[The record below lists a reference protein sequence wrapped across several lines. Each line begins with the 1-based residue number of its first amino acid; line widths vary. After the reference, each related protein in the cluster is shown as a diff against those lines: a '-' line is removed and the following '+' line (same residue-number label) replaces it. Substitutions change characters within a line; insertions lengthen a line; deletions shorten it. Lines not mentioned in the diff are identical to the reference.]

1 MIINQLD
8 FTLFTLYYYLL
19 RKVFLYMKVI
29 FLQDVKGSGKKG
41 EIKNVA
47 DGYARNMLFPKKLAV
62 EATSSN
68 LSELAGQKSS
78 AQHKID
84 MEKQAANEIAAKIN
98 DKKVIIKAKAGNN
111 TKLFGSV
118 TSNHVSEAL
127 EKQFDVKIDKK
138 KINLKTDIKNFGTYD
153 AVIKLYT
160 GITANITVEV
170 TEE

>member
-1 MIINQLD
+1 
-8 FTLFTLYYYLL
+8 
-19 RKVFLYMKVI
+19 MKVI

-160 GITANITVEV
+160 GITANITVNV
-170 TEE
+170 I